1 MFQSCYCYDIYH
13 VLLKTD
19 AVHMWCWRHRQSC
32 WWCCRLMCN
41 LISRLLGPSVHQ
53 MHLPFYFISLLSIA
67 SWAEL
72 TGYAGLL
79 CWFTWR
85 PWFVIP
91 LSCCTT
97 VKLRHCS
104 LVHLIEM
111 HGSLHVIE
119 IVSFEEPID
128 NNIFFHMGAILLLVA
143 TWMYPFFPFYILSF
157 MLSFNK
163 DIFDA

>member
-1 MFQSCYCYDIYH
+1 MWRYVIWAGPHRPLFGRRESRIPAPYRVSVPVSCAGYVSIM
-13 VLLKTD
+13 LLLWYISD
-19 AVHMWCWRHRQSC
+19 AVHMWCWRQRQSC

-41 LISRLLGPSVHQ
+41 LISPLLGPSAHQ
-53 MHLPFYFISLLSIA
+53 MHLPFYFFSLLSIA

-119 IVSFEEPID
+119 IVSF
-128 NNIFFHMGAILLLVA
+128 
-143 TWMYPFFPFYILSF
+143 
-157 MLSFNK
+157 
-163 DIFDA
+163 

>member
-1 MFQSCYCYDIYH
+1 MTQNTCEGMSSELVPIDHCLVVGSLAFQRPIGLVFQYHVQGMFQSCYCYDIYH

-19 AVHMWCWRHRQSC
+19 AVHMWCWRQQQSC

-41 LISRLLGPSVHQ
+41 LISPLLGPSVHQ
-53 MHLPFYFISLLSIA
+53 MHLPFYFFSLLSIA
-67 SWAEL
+67 SWAGL

-119 IVSFEEPID
+119 IVSF
-128 NNIFFHMGAILLLVA
+128 
-143 TWMYPFFPFYILSF
+143 
-157 MLSFNK
+157 
-163 DIFDA
+163 